1 MKTSGF
7 ALFSRPPS
15 LLPSLPPFLESPKGL
30 YDVEDGVGMMVG
42 GREGGR
48 IETVVIMLFIITI
61 LQKMYTCKTRGMETQ
76 INGSSNVSCS
86 RVKDSRERERERK
99 SSGCFSLAGEGLV
112 WEQPSPPRLSFIL
125 VIVFKCSFIFWWGG
139 VVAPSLSCRGFS
151 FLHFPFTPFSALLD
165 QQTCISLL
173 FFMGRKESIT
183 LF

>member
-86 RVKDSRERERERK
+86 RVKDSRERERERALAV
-99 SSGCFSLAGEGLV
+99 SRSLAKDWYGSNRPLLV
-112 WEQPSPPRLSFIL
+112 FLLS
-125 VIVFKCSFIFWWGG
+125 S
-139 VVAPSLSCRGFS
+139 SL
-151 FLHFPFTPFSALLD
+151 FLSALL
-165 QQTCISLL
+165 
-173 FFMGRKESIT
+173 FFGGGGW
-183 LF
+183 